1 MNDCPRQNPAYRS
14 TQTGGIM
21 TVQRDFLFEDATD
34 NALKKINMAQRVYT
48 SDRPQAKELL
58 GAARQDI
65 MNALT
70 CLSIEKPSV
79 EAIAWARKKALEHDA

>member
-21 TVQRDFLFEDATD
+21 SIQRDFLFEDTID
-34 NALKKINMAQRVYT
+34 NILKKINMVQRIYT

-58 GAARQDI
+58 GAAKHDI
-65 MNALT
+65 TNALT